1 MHVLYSKIIIK
12 AGCAIVTVWEAL
24 LIGII
29 GGFLANITD
38 PLLVW
43 LRVDDAVGA
52 TCVHGFGGAWGMIA
66 VGIFAKKETYVS
78 YTEYD
83 GVLHGK
89 TFLLII
95 LLNPLKQYFA
105 VFSIYIF
112 YKIYIFIVGGG
123 LYLLGVQAFTVVLL
137 TLWAMMITFILLY
150 VSTILL
156 AICWGMSYWGSG
168 LTLKI

>member
-1 MHVLYSKIIIK
+1 MLYSKIIIK

-95 LLNPLKQYFA
+95 LTKKKPKYFA
-105 VFSIYIF
+105 TFSIYTRYSIYIF
-112 YKIYIFIVGGG
+112 
-123 LYLLGVQAFTVVLL
+123 
-137 TLWAMMITFILLY
+137 
-150 VSTILL
+150 S
-156 AICWGMSYWGSG
+156 S
-168 LTLKI
+168 

>member
-1 MHVLYSKIIIK
+1 M
-12 AGCAIVTVWEAL
+12 
-24 LIGII
+24 
-29 GGFLANITD
+29 ANITD

-95 LLNPLKQYFA
+95 LLNPFTLLHFLY
-105 VFSIYIF
+105 VYLF
-112 YKIYIFIVGGG
+112 YIYIFIVGGG

-156 AICWGMSYWGSG
+156 AICWGMSYWGSA

>member
-1 MHVLYSKIIIK
+1 MLYSKIIII

-95 LLNPLKQYFA
+95 LLNPLKHFTVNYFA
-105 VFSIYIF
+105 TFSIYIL
-112 YKIYIFIVGGG
+112 YIYFHRRRRFIFTWSSSIYRRVIGIVGNDDYIHS
-123 LYLLGVQAFTVVLL
+123 LVR
-137 TLWAMMITFILLY
+137 
-150 VSTILL
+150 
-156 AICWGMSYWGSG
+156 
-168 LTLKI
+168 K

>member
-1 MHVLYSKIIIK
+1 MHVLYSKIIIT

-95 LLNPLKQYFA
+95 LPNPFNIILCYIFYIHI
-105 VFSIYIF
+105 VYSIYIF
-112 YKIYIFIVGGG
+112 HRRRRFIFTWSSSIYGRVIGIVGNDDYIHS
-123 LYLLGVQAFTVVLL
+123 LVR
-137 TLWAMMITFILLY
+137 
-150 VSTILL
+150 
-156 AICWGMSYWGSG
+156 
-168 LTLKI
+168 K

>member
-89 TFLLII
+89 IFLLII
-95 LLNPLKQYFA
+95 LLKSFNQFFA
-105 VFSIYIF
+105 TFSLYIYLFDIYIF
-112 YKIYIFIVGGG
+112 
-123 LYLLGVQAFTVVLL
+123 L
-137 TLWAMMITFILLY
+137 
-150 VSTILL
+150 S
-156 AICWGMSYWGSG
+156 
-168 LTLKI
+168 

>member
-1 MHVLYSKIIIK
+1 MHMLYSKIIIK

-78 YTEYD
+78 YTEYN

-95 LLNPLKQYFA
+95 LPNPFYCQLLCYIFYIY
-105 VFSIYIF
+105 SIYIF
-112 YKIYIFIVGGG
+112 
-123 LYLLGVQAFTVVLL
+123 
-137 TLWAMMITFILLY
+137 
-150 VSTILL
+150 S
-156 AICWGMSYWGSG
+156 S
-168 LTLKI
+168 

>member
-95 LLNPLKQYFA
+95 LTKKKPITLQYFA
-105 VFSIYIF
+105 VFS
-112 YKIYIFIVGGG
+112 IYIFIVGGG

-150 VSTILL
+150 VSSILL
-156 AICWGMSYWGSG
+156 AICLGKSD
-168 LTLKI
+168 